1 MAARQAKLP
10 LEIVPRVD
18 VRDLKAAGVLIDGD
32 ATWFGFRSPSGRML
46 GEANVEIHGES
57 LLVRYTRT
65 GDSEQHVQLITLV
78 GQPCYYGGYRTLL
91 KCPDCERRVVAL
103 YCTHRIFRCRHCE
116 RLTYLSRRK
125 QAHERGLMMAQDIRE
140 KLGGSRNLL
149 EPFPV
154 RPKNMH
160 RAIYEKFRRRAQEF
174 EARWTQGLGELRQQR
189 TLAPGCRGRNR

>member
-1 MAARQAKLP
+1 MAVRQPKLP
-10 LEIVPRVD
+10 LEILPRVD

-46 GEANVEIHGES
+46 GGVNVEIRGES

-91 KCPDCERRVVAL
+91 KCPDCERRVVAM

-116 RLTYLSRRK
+116 RLTYLSRRT
-125 QAHERGLMMAQDIRE
+125 QSHVRGLMMAQDIRE

-154 RPKNMH
+154 KPKNMH
-160 RAIYEKFRRRAQEF
+160 RAKYDKIRRRAQDF
-174 EARWTQGLGELRQQR
+174 EARWTQGIARY
-189 TLAPGCRGRNR
+189 APATDLSA